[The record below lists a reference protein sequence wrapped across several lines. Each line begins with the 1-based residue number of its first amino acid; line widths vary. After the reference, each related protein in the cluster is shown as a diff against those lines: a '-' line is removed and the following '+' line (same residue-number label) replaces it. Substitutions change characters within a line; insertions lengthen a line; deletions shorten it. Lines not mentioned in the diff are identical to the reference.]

1 MILVPPGIGLVV
13 DGTGEELEV
22 LHALAG
28 HDMIAT
34 HGVDAGVVHAVHG
47 NGKGRGGEVEHHR
60 VVGLAAHLLELI
72 GGTLEGDPILAYV
85 VEVDA
90 VGIVLLLAKDLMEM
104 AFEEGVDSYVTYAGT
119 LKDNVAKS
127 LYKVK
132 STMCNCGAL
141 TIPEFQ
147 QKAKLTLVSATS
159 IVEGGAHDVILKE
172 KSGNRI

>member
-1 MILVPPGIGLVV
+1 MRPKHSTIDVILVPPGVGLVV

-47 NGKGRGGEVEHHR
+47 NGKGRSGEVEHHR

-72 GGTLEGDPILAYV
+72 GGTLESDPILAYV

-104 AFEEGVDSYVTYAGT
+104 AFEEGVD
-119 LKDNVAKS
+119 
-127 LYKVK
+127 
-132 STMCNCGAL
+132 AL
-141 TIPEFQ
+141 
-147 QKAKLTLVSATS
+147 
-159 IVEGGAHDVILKE
+159 EGGDGHVILIMNFE
-172 KSGNRI
+172 L